1 MTATTVPSAARAWQ
15 SAQLV
20 ADRSR
25 AAVGGGAGRPQG
37 APPWLLPSIIIAAT
51 GAAVLVGAAAGI
63 PTLGLVVIAAAPAGV
78 ALGRRWALT
87 LLPLALLARTL
98 VDDSG
103 SVLLTGGI
111 AVGLVGL
118 AVLVLIRSS
127 GWVLPVLFLTLSF
140 AASAWAGA
148 ATHGAAV
155 TFAEALRLV
164 SAVAVVVVVSK
175 APGRLTPH
183 GLARTVQA
191 VGALPAALAV
201 LQFLTGTGTYIDGT
215 LRAQGTLAQAN
226 SAAVLFALCSLA
238 TFALLMDGS
247 RHRVLDGGLMLLF
260 VAAQVATGSI
270 GGFVTFLVM
279 LLVHLVTVV
288 GRRIDRVMLGAATV
302 GLAVYAAVNSRV
314 GAQRL
319 SEFGGGATGNA
330 SFQWRLQAWEKVL
343 DAWRVHPWLG
353 NGVGSTQSD
362 LILVGSIP
370 HNEYVR
376 LLAEVGVVGTA
387 LVILVALRYA
397 FVMFGR
403 LRAGLGRP
411 AASLALATLAGL
423 AVNGLAANTMLY
435 SASFYLALFVLS
447 GAARVTAPSPAPV
460 AVDALGLP
468 VWTARR

>member
-1 MTATTVPSAARAWQ
+1 MTTTTVSATARAWE
-15 SAQLV
+15 AGQLV

-25 AAVGGGAGRPQG
+25 AAVGGVLGRPQG
-37 APPWLLPSIIIAAT
+37 APPWLLPSVVIAVT
-51 GAAVLVGAAAGI
+51 GAAVLAGAAAGV
-63 PTLGLVVIAAAPAGV
+63 PTLALLVIAATPLGV

-87 LLPLALLARTL
+87 LLPLALVARTL
-98 VDDSG
+98 VDNSG
-103 SVLLTGGI
+103 SVVLTGGI
-111 AVGLVGL
+111 AVALVAL

-127 GWVLPVLFLTLSF
+127 GWVLPVLVLALLLT
-140 AASAWAGA
+140 ASAWASA

-155 TFAEALRLV
+155 TFVEALRLM
-164 SAVAVVVVVSK
+164 SAVAVVVVVAN

-183 GLARTVQA
+183 GVARTVQ
-191 VGALPAALAV
+191 VIGVVPAGLAIM
-201 LQFLTGTGTYIDGT
+201 QFVTGTGTYIDGA

-247 RHRVLDGGLMLLF
+247 RHRVLDGGLMVVF

-270 GGFVTFLVM
+270 GGFATFLAM
-279 LLVHLVTVV
+279 LMIHLVTVV
-288 GRRIDRVMLGAATV
+288 GRRIDRVLLGTATV
-302 GLAVYAAVNSRV
+302 GLAVFAAVNSRI

-319 SEFGGGATGNA
+319 SEFGGGPGGNA
-330 SFQWRLQAWEKVL
+330 SFQWRLQAWDKVL

-376 LLAEVGVVGTA
+376 LLAEVGVVGTVVVL
-387 LVILVALRYA
+387 LVGLRYA
-397 FVMFGR
+397 FVMIGR
-403 LRAGLGRP
+403 LRAGYGPP
-411 AASLALATLAGL
+411 AASLALATLGGL

-435 SASFYLALFVLS
+435 SASFYVALFILAA
-447 GAARVTAPSPAPV
+447 AARVTAPPPAPV
-460 AVDALGLP
+460 PLDPLLAAV
-468 VWTARR
+468 ARR